1 LTAPEIGVNNTRPD
15 WRPHHVQQRAT
26 PGRGTRTIAMRRSH
40 SLKIVAGSLL
50 FAIAMFVGKG
60 VAGPPVPDHP
70 ILGAWTFTIPDS
82 HCSETYEFRADGTL
96 LSISGE
102 ARSERVYEI
111 TASPNPEGF
120 YTLVDKVIRENGK
133 LDCFGEPT
141 EPGVSAI
148 IFIRFSNSG
157 HSFVACEVESPDN
170 CIGPLQRIRRNEV

>member
-1 LTAPEIGVNNTRPD
+1 MNMACAHFFLFSATRSIPTRGGGLARQFLTLAFLAGMLIAQNTAAAPP
-15 WRPHHVQQRAT
+15 A
-26 PGRGTRTIAMRRSH
+26 A
-40 SLKIVAGSLL
+40 
-50 FAIAMFVGKG
+50 
-60 VAGPPVPDHP
+60 DHP

-111 TASPNPEGF
+111 SASPDPKGF
-120 YTLVDKVIRENGK
+120 YTLMDKVIRENGR

-157 HSFVACEVESPDN
+157 HSFVACESESSDN
-170 CIGPLQRIRRNEV
+170 CIGPLQRIRRNKV